1 MISVASW
8 LTSCGLSAANRGL
21 KPFSSALRSSAG
33 CVRDS
38 GIAVPGFSWVLS
50 PAPSVRAT

>member
-8 LTSCGLSAANRGL
+8 LTSCGLSAANSGL

-33 CVRDS
+33 WVRDS
-38 GIAVPGFSWVLS
+38 GIVAPGFSRVPS